1 MKITRIL
8 TVAAAVVAAVMLA
21 SCGQKKFH
29 VNGAITDA
37 QDSVLYLEHMSL
49 EGPVAVDS
57 VRLGADGA
65 FAFTCNALD
74 TITPDIYR
82 LRIAGQ
88 IINLCIDSTE
98 TVTVRAAYPSMSVRY
113 DVRGSYENEKI
124 RDLAYMQN
132 TLQNQINVLV
142 QSPELGVD
150 AVAQTVQALLTQY
163 KKRVVDGF
171 IYREPMRGYSYFAL
185 FQTYRVGNRESLIFD
200 PRVSA
205 DDIKVYGAVATSW
218 DTYYPGSE
226 RGQNLHNIA
235 IENMK
240 NQRIVKAEREASQ
253 IDASKVEV
261 TNVIDIALLDN
272 KGVTR
277 RLTDLKGKVVLLD
290 LHVFASDESPKRIM
304 WLRDIYNKYHARG
317 LEIYQVSYDDNE
329 HFWKTQVAA
338 LPWVSVFRNS
348 VGNGGGAD
356 TYLNGASR
364 QLPAMFLLDR
374 ESNVVKGPS
383 QIQDLDAEISRL
395 L

>member
-1 MKITRIL
+1 MKILSLRSVGAMLLMVI
-8 TVAAAVVAAVMLA
+8 ALA
-21 SCGQKKFH
+21 SCNQKKFH
-29 VNGAITDA
+29 VNGNITDA

-49 EGPVAVDS
+49 EGPVTVDS
-57 VRLGADGA
+57 VRLAADGA
-65 FAFTCNALD
+65 FSFDCNALD

-98 TVTVRAAYPSMSVRY
+98 TVTVKASYPSMSMRY
-113 DVRGSYENEKI
+113 DVKGSYENEKI
-124 RDLAYMQN
+124 RELAYMQIA
-132 TLQNQINVLV
+132 LQNQINVLV
-142 QSPELGVD
+142 QNPELGVE
-150 AVAQTVQALLTQY
+150 AVRQTVQALLTQY
-163 KKRVVDGF
+163 KKQVVDRF

-185 FQTYRVGNRESLIFD
+185 FQTYRLGNREALIFD

-226 RGQNLHNIA
+226 RGLNLHNIA

-240 NQRIVKAEREASQ
+240 NQRIIKAERQASQ

-261 TNVIDIALLDN
+261 TNVIDITLLDN

-290 LHVFASDESPKRIM
+290 LHVFGAQNSTRRIM
-304 WLRDIYNKYHARG
+304 WLRDVYNKYHSHG
-317 LEIYQVSYDDNE
+317 FEIYQVSYDDNE

-348 VGNGGGAD
+348 VDNGGGAD
-356 TYLNGASR
+356 TYLNGAGK
-364 QLPAMFLLDR
+364 QLPTMFLLDR

-383 QIQDLDAEISRL
+383 QIHDLDADIKSL